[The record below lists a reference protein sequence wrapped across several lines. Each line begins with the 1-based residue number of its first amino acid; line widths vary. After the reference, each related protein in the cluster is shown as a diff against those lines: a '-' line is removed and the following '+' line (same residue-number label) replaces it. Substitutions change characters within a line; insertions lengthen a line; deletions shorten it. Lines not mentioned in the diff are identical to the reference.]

1 MIQIRIDTISGS
13 TAYPMTVSMA
23 DVYGNNR
30 SVIATISGGTVPP
43 TVTLNNSVSGVT
55 IPSIFNFAP
64 QIMLILTDDNGCE
77 VFHILDCT
85 FGCAFEITI
94 EEVVCTFN
102 IEIESTSCAV
112 SVEVS
117 TP

>member
-30 SVIATISGGTVPP
+30 TAIATITGTTVPP

-55 IPSIFNFAP
+55 IPSIFDYAP
-64 QIMLILTDDNGCE
+64 QIMLIITDNNGCE
-77 VFHILDCT
+77 VFHIIDCT
-85 FGCAFEITI
+85 FGCAFEII
-94 EEVVCTFN
+94 IDEVVCTFN
-102 IEIESTSCAV
+102 IDI
-112 SVEVS
+112 
-117 TP
+117 

>member
-1 MIQIRIDTISGS
+1 MIQIRIDSITGS

-43 TVTLNNSVSGVT
+43 TVTLNNSVSGVI
-55 IPSIFNFAP
+55 IPSIFNYAP
-64 QIMLILTDDNGCE
+64 QIMLILTDSNGCE

-102 IEIESTSCAV
+102 IDIQSASCAV
-112 SVEVS
+112 TVEVS
-117 TP
+117 TT

>member
-13 TAYPMTVSMA
+13 TAFPMTVSMA

-30 SVIATISGGTVPP
+30 SVIATITGGTVPP
-43 TVTLNNSVSGVT
+43 TVTLNNSVSGVS

-64 QIMLILTDDNGCE
+64 QIMLILTDNNGCE

-102 IEIESTSCAV
+102 IDIQNESCAI

-117 TP
+117 SS